1 MKKTISANLPKLAI
15 IDQDPVAVA
24 APALALG
31 IFSKDDLP
39 PIARVIDEKL
49 GGQIRRLMS
58 DGDFTGADT
67 SSAVIYPPRE
77 SGVKAE
83 RIILVGLG
91 KREKLSLRVL
101 KSRAAAA
108 AKRALGLGVTELS
121 LPFDLGTGAEIDAAA
136 SADAVV
142 LGAMLGGYRFREF
155 KGKKKVNTNND
166 ENRRKNIE
174 TVTLIGNKE
183 TDSAARRARVVADC
197 VYLAR
202 DLSNSPANHLTPS
215 LLASRAR
222 DLGKKFGLIVDIYA
236 EAEIE
241 KMGMG
246 AFLSVSRGSHEPPA
260 LIVMSYLSKR
270 KGLRTVALVGKG
282 ITFDSGGISLK
293 PSLNMDQMKTDMSGG
308 CAVFATVL
316 AAARLRLDTDVV
328 GVIPATENM
337 PGGGAT
343 KPGDVVTAMDG
354 TAVEVLNTD
363 AEGRL
368 VLADGICFAK
378 RYKPTAVIDLATLTG
393 AAIVSLGSK
402 TAPLFSTDEKLQTR
416 LQAAS
421 EASGER
427 VWPLPL
433 FDYFEKDIKSDV
445 ADIKNIG
452 KGREAG
458 SIIGATFLKHFAG
471 TEQSWAHV
479 DIAGTARADGDY
491 EWVKKGST
499 GFGVMLLVKYL
510 EKLDEDEAS

>member
-1 MKKTISANLPKLAI
+1 MKKTISAHLPKLTI
-15 IDQDPVAVA
+15 IDKDLAAVAV
-24 APALALG
+24 PALGLG
-31 IFSKDDLP
+31 IFSKSDLS
-39 PIARVIDEKL
+39 PIVAAIDEKL
-49 GGQIRRLMS
+49 GGHISRLMS
-58 DGDFTGADT
+58 DGDFTGGET
-67 SSAVIYPPRE
+67 SSAVIYPPKG
-77 SGVKAE
+77 SQVKAE
-83 RIILVGLG
+83 RIILIGLG
-91 KREKLSLRVL
+91 KRDALSPRVL
-101 KSRAAAA
+101 KARAAAA
-108 AKRALGLGVTELS
+108 AKRALGLNATGLA
-121 LPFDLGTGAEIDAAA
+121 LPFDLGTGTEIDAVECT
-136 SADAVV
+136 DAVV
-142 LGAMLGGYRFREF
+142 LGAMLGAYRFSNF
-155 KGKKKVNTNND
+155 KGKKKSDADD
-166 ENRRKNIE
+166 ESTDRGIE
-174 TVTLIGNKE
+174 TLTLIGEKE
-183 TDSAARRARVVADC
+183 IDSSARRARVVADC
-197 VYLAR
+197 VFLAR
-202 DLSNSPANHLTPS
+202 DLSNTPANHLTPS
-215 LLASRAR
+215 SFASRAQ

-236 EAEIE
+236 KAEIE

-246 AFLSVSRGSHEPPA
+246 SFLSVSRGSHEPPK
-260 LIVMSYLSKR
+260 LVVMSYLSKK
-270 KGLRTVALVGKG
+270 KGINSVALVGKG

-293 PSLNMDQMKTDMSGG
+293 PSVNMDQMKTDMSGG

-316 AAARLRLDTDVV
+316 AAARLGLDTDVV

-354 TAVEVLNTD
+354 TSIEVLNTD

-378 RYKPTAVIDLATLTG
+378 RYKPAVVIDLATLTG
-393 AAIVSLGSK
+393 AAIVALGGR
-402 TAPLFSTDEKLQTR
+402 TAPLFSTNEDLSKR

-427 VWPLPL
+427 VWSMPL
-433 FDYFEKDIKSDV
+433 FEYFEKDIKSDV

-471 TEQSWAHV
+471 KDLPWAHV

-510 EKLDEDEAS
+510 EKMDETSES

>member
-1 MKKTISANLPKLAI
+1 MKKTISAHLPKLI
-15 IDQDPVAVA
+15 IVHEDPIAVA

-31 IFSKDDLP
+31 IFSKGDLP
-39 PIARVIDEKL
+39 PLASAIDKKL
-49 GGQIRRLMS
+49 GGHISRIIS
-58 DGDFTGADT
+58 DGDFTGGDA
-67 SSAVIYPPRE
+67 SIAVIYPPKD
-77 SGVKAE
+77 SGVKAD

-91 KREKLSLRVL
+91 KRENLSLRVL
-101 KSRAAAA
+101 KARAAAA
-108 AKRALGLGVTELS
+108 AKRALGLKVAGLT
-121 LPFDLGTGAEIDAAA
+121 LPFDLGTGAELDAAEYT
-136 SADAVV
+136 DAVV
-142 LGAMLGGYRFREF
+142 LGAMLGAYRFKEF
-155 KGKKKVNTNND
+155 KGKKKSDD
-166 ENRRKNIE
+166 EENKDKHIE
-174 TVTLIGNKE
+174 TLTLIGKKDVE
-183 TDSAARRARVVADC
+183 ISARRARVVADC

-215 LLASRAR
+215 SLASRAR

-236 EAEIE
+236 KAEIE

-246 AFLSVSRGSHEPPA
+246 SFLSVSRGSHEPPA
-260 LIVMSYLSKR
+260 LIVMSYLSKK
-270 KGLRTVALVGKG
+270 KGINSVALVGKG

-316 AAARLRLDTDVV
+316 AAARLGLDTDVV

-354 TAVEVLNTD
+354 TTIEVLNTD

-378 RYKPTAVIDLATLTG
+378 RYKPAVIIDLATLTG
-393 AAIVSLGSK
+393 AAVVALGGK
-402 TAPLFSTDEKLQTR
+402 TAPLFSTDEGLLGR

-427 VWPLPL
+427 VWPMPL
-433 FDYFEKDIKSDV
+433 FEYFERDIKSDV

-471 TEQSWAHV
+471 KEQSWAHV

-510 EKLDEDEAS
+510 ERLDENGRL

>member
-1 MKKTISANLPKLAI
+1 MKKTISAHLPKLAI
-15 IDQDPVAVA
+15 IDDNPADITT
-24 APALALG
+24 PALALG
-31 IFSKDDLP
+31 IFSKSDLP
-39 PIARVIDEKL
+39 PIARAVDKKL
-49 GGQIRRLMS
+49 GGQITRLVS
-58 DGDFTGADT
+58 DGDFKGSDT
-67 SSAVIYPPRE
+67 ESTVIYPPKGSE
-77 SGVKAE
+77 VGPE

-91 KREKLSLRVL
+91 KREKLSLRTL
-101 KSRAAAA
+101 KARAAQA
-108 AKRALGLGVTELS
+108 AKRALGLGVTGLA
-121 LPFDLGTGAEIDAAA
+121 LPFDLGAGEKLDAPAC
-136 SADAVV
+136 ADAVV
-142 LGAMLGGYRFREF
+142 LGAMLGAYRFREF
-155 KGKKKVNTNND
+155 KGKKKNEADDD
-166 ENRRKNIE
+166 ESKKKNIE
-174 TVTLIGNKE
+174 TLTLIGAQE
-183 TDSAARRARVVADC
+183 IDPAARRARVVADC

-215 LLASRAR
+215 ILASRAR

-246 AFLSVSRGSHEPPA
+246 AFLSVSRGSHEPPK
-260 LIVMSYLSKR
+260 LIVMSFLSKK

-293 PSLNMDQMKTDMSGG
+293 PSTNMDQMKTDMSGG

-316 AAARLRLDTDVV
+316 AAARLGLDTDVV

-368 VLADGICFAK
+368 VLADGISFAK

-402 TAPLFSTDEKLQTR
+402 TAPLFSTDEKLKTR

-421 EASGER
+421 DASGER

-471 TEQSWAHV
+471 KEFPWAHV

>member
-1 MKKTISANLPKLAI
+1 MKKTRSAHLPKLTI
-15 IDQDPVAVA
+15 SDEDPAAVPV
-24 APALALG
+24 PALGVG
-31 IFSKDDLP
+31 IFSKSDLP
-39 PIARVIDEKL
+39 PLAAAVDEKL
-49 GGQIRRLMS
+49 GGQISRLIS
-58 DGDFTGADT
+58 DGDFTGGNT
-67 SSAVIYPPRE
+67 SSAVIYPPAD

-91 KREKLSLRVL
+91 KRDALTPRIL
-101 KSRAAAA
+101 KARAAAA
-108 AKRALGLGVTELS
+108 AKRATGLGVKALA
-121 LPFDLGTGAEIDAAA
+121 LPFDLGTGSELDAVEC
-136 SADAVV
+136 ADAVV
-142 LGAMLGGYRFREF
+142 MGAMLGAYRFKEF
-155 KGKKKVNTNND
+155 KGKKKSDAED
-166 ENRRKNIE
+166 ENKDKRIE
-174 TVTLIGNKE
+174 ILTVIGGK
-183 TDSAARRARVVADC
+183 DIDLPARRARVVADC

-215 LLASRAR
+215 KLASRAR

-236 EAEIE
+236 KAEIE

-246 AFLSVSRGSHEPPA
+246 SFLSVSKGSHEPPA
-260 LIVMSYLSKR
+260 LIVMSYLSKK
-270 KGLRTVALVGKG
+270 KGINTVALVGKG

-293 PSLNMDQMKTDMSGG
+293 PSPNMDQMKTDMSGG

-316 AAARLRLDTDVV
+316 AAARLGLDTDVV

-354 TAVEVLNTD
+354 TAIEVLNTD

-378 RYKPTAVIDLATLTG
+378 RYKPAVIIDLATLTG
-393 AAIVSLGSK
+393 AAIVALGNR
-402 TAPLFSTDEKLQTR
+402 TAPLFATDDDLLKN

-427 VWPLPL
+427 VWPMPL
-433 FDYFEKDIKSDV
+433 FEYYEKDIKSEV

-471 TEQSWAHV
+471 KEQPWAHV

-499 GFGVMLLVKYL
+499 GFGVMFLVKYL
-510 EKLDEDEAS
+510 EKMDETSES